1 VLTDPKSD
9 TEGLKLVLNQRR
21 GHEILRITVILSV
34 LAGERKLLPFV
45 FLRSK
50 NIPRENFCC

>member
-1 VLTDPKSD
+1 VLTDTKSD

-34 LAGERKLLPFV
+34 LADERK
-45 FLRSK
+45 
-50 NIPRENFCC
+50 IATICCPKE